1 MMRVVVN
8 KVLTGAVCE
17 VLFLS
22 FLAFPSFAL
31 AQSDALMQGIDQYKD
46 ENYEE
51 AIPLLLN
58 ARKEEPRSSL
68 AAFFLGLAYKQVLDY
83 PNAFVHLQD
92 AVTLHP
98 RIKEALVELIEV
110 ALQLNKLEAANE
122 WIQIAEKEEIFTA
135 RIAFLKGLALK
146 KEGKNME
153 AISSFERAMATDETL
168 AQAAEVQI
176 AMCYLEERKL
186 KAAKET
192 FQAAVLLDPTSDLAA
207 YARQYQ
213 DLVEDRIYIERPL
226 RVTLGAYGQYDTN
239 VVLLPNERAFAPGI
253 TDEESA
259 VLTTTARVDYVPVF
273 KGPWLFNAQYAFL
286 GSFYENY
293 STSHNYIS
301 NGIYVTP
308 GYNFGRYALNLAV
321 NYNHYL
327 VRDPSYKQYLDY
339 VYAGPLLRF
348 LLNRAQVLELFSG
361 YVHQEYDEPP
371 LIPQEDRDS
380 DGFYGYL
387 GWIWLYAKGAFF
399 SVRYEFST
407 DNTDGI
413 HWENDGHRLLAN
425 IAIPV
430 VGKLKFQITG
440 QAFFQRFKNTNTIFG
455 VKREDDVYRGSLG
468 LTWEFYKNTTLVL
481 QVNATRANSNIPI
494 YDYDREVYTAG
505 IEYRF

>member
-1 MMRVVVN
+1 MFGN
-8 KVLTGAVCE
+8 KALIGTLCA
-17 VLFLS
+17 VLFFS
-22 FLAFPSFAL
+22 FLAFPSFTFAES
-31 AQSDALMQGIDQYKD
+31 ASLMQGIDEYKN

-51 AIPLLLN
+51 AVPLLVD
-58 ARKEEPRSSL
+58 ARKAEPRSSV

-98 RIKEALVELIEV
+98 RIKEAVVELIEV
-110 ALQLNKLEAANE
+110 ALQLNKLQTAKQ
-122 WIQIAEKEEIFTA
+122 WIHVAEREEIFPA
-135 RIAFLKGLALK
+135 QVAFLKGLALK

-153 AISSFERAMATDETL
+153 AIASFEHAMAMDDTL
-168 AQAAEVQI
+168 AQAAEVQV

-186 KAAKET
+186 KTAKET
-192 FQAAVLLDPTSDLAA
+192 FRAAVLLDPTSDLAA

-213 DLVEDRIYIERPL
+213 DLVEERMYIERPL

-273 KGPWLFNAQYAFL
+273 EGPWLFNAQYAFV
-286 GSFYENY
+286 GSFYEKY
-293 STSHNYIS
+293 STSHNYLS

-339 VYAGPLLRF
+339 LYAGPLLRA
-348 LLNRAQVLELFSG
+348 LLSPAHVLELFSG

-387 GWIWLYAKGAFF
+387 GWIWLYARGAFF
-399 SVRYEFST
+399 SMRYEFSH

-425 IAIPV
+425 ITIPV
-430 VGKLKFQITG
+430 VDKLKLQVTG
-440 QAFFQRFKNTNTIFG
+440 QAFFQRFNNTNTLFG
-455 VKREDDVYRGSLG
+455 LKREDDVYRGSLG
-468 LTWEFYKNTTLVL
+468 LTWEFYRNTTLVL
-481 QVNATRANSNIPI
+481 QLNVTQANSNIPI

>member
-1 MMRVVVN
+1 VN
-8 KVLTGAVCE
+8 KVLTGAICE
-17 VLFLS
+17 AVLLF
-22 FLAFPSFAL
+22 FLAFPLYAFAE
-31 AQSDALMQGIDQYKD
+31 SPSLMLGIEQYKN

-51 AIPLLLN
+51 SIPLLLD
-58 ARKEEPRSSL
+58 ARKEAPGSSL
-68 AAFFLGLAYKQVLDY
+68 AAFFLGLAYKQILDY
-83 PNAFVHLQD
+83 PKAFVHLQD

-98 RIKEALVELIEV
+98 RIKEAVVELIEV
-110 ALQLNKLEAANE
+110 ALQLNKLKAAKE
-122 WIQIAEKEEIFTA
+122 WIQIAEKEEIFAA
-135 RIAFLKGLALK
+135 RIAFLKGLVLK

-153 AISSFERAMATDETL
+153 AIASFERAMAIDKTL

-176 AMCYLEERKL
+176 ALCYLEERKL

-192 FQAAVLLDPTSDLAA
+192 FQAAVLFDPNSDLAA

-213 DLVEDRIYIERPL
+213 DLVEERIYMERPL

-273 KGPWLFNAQYAFL
+273 EGPWLFNAQYAFL

-293 STSHNYIS
+293 STSHNYLS
-301 NGIYVTP
+301 NSIYVAP

-327 VRDPSYKQYLDY
+327 VRDPSYKRYLDY
-339 VYAGPLLRF
+339 VYAGPLLRV
-348 LLNRAQVLELFSG
+348 LLKPTHVLEAFSG

-371 LIPQEDRDS
+371 LIPEEDRDS
-380 DGFYGYL
+380 DGYYGYL

-399 SVRYEFST
+399 SMRYEFST
-407 DNTDGI
+407 DNADGI
-413 HWENDGHRLLAN
+413 HWQNNGHRLLVN
-425 IAIPV
+425 VTIPLG
-430 VGKLKFQITG
+430 GKLKLQSTG

-468 LTWEFYKNTTLVL
+468 LVWEFYKNTSLVL
-481 QVNATRANSNIPI
+481 QLNVTRANSNIPF

>member
-1 MMRVVVN
+1 MVV
-8 KVLTGAVCE
+8 KKALTGTLYGA
-17 VLFLS
+17 LFIS
-22 FLAFPSFAL
+22 FLAFAPFAL
-31 AQSDALMQGIDQYKD
+31 AESVSLMQGIEQYRH

-51 AIPLLLN
+51 AIPLLLD
-58 ARKEEPRSSL
+58 ARKAEPRSSL

-83 PNAFVHLQD
+83 PSALVHLQD

-98 RIKEALVELIEV
+98 RIKEAVVELIEV
-110 ALQLNKLEAANE
+110 ALQLNNLQTAKI
-122 WIQIAEKEEIFTA
+122 WIQIAEREEIFAA
-135 RIAFLKGLALK
+135 RVAFLKGLALK

-153 AISSFERAMATDETL
+153 AIASFEQAMAMDESL

-186 KAAKET
+186 QTAKDT
-192 FQAAVLLDPTSDLAA
+192 FRTAVLLDPTSDLAA

-213 DLVEDRIYIERPL
+213 DLVEERMVMERPL

-273 KGPWLFNAQYAFL
+273 EGPWLFNAQYAFL

-293 STSHNYIS
+293 STSHNYLS

-339 VYAGPLLRF
+339 LYAGPLLRM
-348 LLNRAQVLELFSG
+348 LLNRDHVLELFSG

-387 GWIWLYAKGAFF
+387 GWIWLYARGAFF
-399 SVRYEFST
+399 SLRYEFSH

-413 HWENDGHRLLAN
+413 HWENDGHRVLAN
-425 IAIPV
+425 ITVPV
-430 VGKLKFQITG
+430 VETLKLQVTG
-440 QAFFQRFKNTNTIFG
+440 QAFFQRFQNTNSLFG

-468 LTWEFYKNTTLVL
+468 LSWEFHKNTTLVL
-481 QVNATRANSNIPI
+481 QVNVTQANSNIPI
-494 YDYDREVYTAG
+494 YDYDREVCTAG